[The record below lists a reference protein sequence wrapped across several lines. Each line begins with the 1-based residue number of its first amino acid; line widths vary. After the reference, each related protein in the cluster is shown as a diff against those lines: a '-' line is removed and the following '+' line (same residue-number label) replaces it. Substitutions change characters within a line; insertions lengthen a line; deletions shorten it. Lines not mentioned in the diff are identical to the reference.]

1 MTTQTVSTSPGDTTF
16 KVLFESA
23 PGLYLVLL
31 PDLTIYAVSD
41 SYADATMTERERIVG
56 KHLFEVFPDNPDDN
70 KADGVSNLRASLNSV
85 IKNKAT
91 HTMAVQKYDIRRPDG
106 VFEER
111 YWSPLNKPV
120 LDVEGEVI
128 FIIHRV
134 EDVTEFIQLQKER
147 EERARLADKL
157 LARTLGLEMEI
168 VKRSREIQTLNE
180 KLEKKVI
187 ERTSELES
195 IHKVIVDYKFA
206 LDSSCIVAVTDQK
219 GVIQHVNDNFCKI
232 SKYSRAEL
240 IGQDHRIINSGFHT
254 AEFIR
259 NLWVTI
265 ANGRIWRGEL
275 KNKAKDGTYY
285 WVDTTIV
292 PFLDEKG
299 KPYQYVAIRADIT
312 SRKETENHLKKS
324 LKEVS
329 DYKYALDE
337 SSIVAITDQRGII
350 QHANDNFCKI
360 SKYSREELIGRDH
373 RIINSGFHTKEFIRS
388 LWVTIAN
395 GKIWRGEL
403 KNKAKDGTYYW
414 VDTTIVPFLD
424 ELGKPYQYV
433 AIRADITT
441 RKDTEVHL
449 QKSLKEISD
458 YKYALDESSIVA
470 ITNQKG
476 VIQYANDNFCKISKY
491 PREEL
496 IGQDHRI
503 INSGFHSKDFIRKLW
518 VTIANGK
525 IWRGELK
532 NRAKDGSYY
541 WVDTTIIPF
550 LDEQGKP
557 YQYIAIRAD
566 ITGRK
571 MVEEENIKLNQDL
584 EIRVKQR
591 TEELEAFSYS
601 ISHDLRAPLRAVNGY
616 ARMLEEDYSG
626 SFDEEG
632 KRLLNVVQDNAR
644 KMDTLI
650 NNMLAFSKVGKKEIN
665 RSIIDMRSLAEDV
678 WAELSKDPKC
688 KAKAE
693 IGELQQAIADRSL
706 INQVWVNLLSNA
718 IKYSANTPE
727 PVVKIHSERKRDM
740 IIYSVAD
747 NGVGFD
753 MRYADKLF
761 GVFQRLHSSEDF
773 EGTGV
778 GLAIVHRV
786 ITKHGGNV
794 WAEGEVGKGAIFRFS
809 LPVEKLKLV

>member
-1 MTTQTVSTSPGDTTF
+1 MTAQTVSTSPGETIF

-23 PGLYLVLL
+23 PGLNLVLSPNL
-31 PDLTIYAVSD
+31 IIYAVSD
-41 SYADATMTERERIVG
+41 AYANATMKKREDIVG
-56 KHLFEVFPDNPDDN
+56 KHLFEVFPDNPNDI

-85 IKNKAT
+85 LQNKTA
-91 HTMAVQKYDIRRPDG
+91 HIMAIQKYDIRRPDG
-106 VFEER
+106 SFEER
-111 YWSPLNKPV
+111 YWSPYNKPV
-120 LDVEGEVI
+120 LGPDGQVI

-134 EDVTEFIQLQKER
+134 EDVTNFVSLQKEQS
-147 EERARLADKL
+147 EKEKMTDDLRARAV
-157 LARTLGLEMEI
+157 EMEVEI
-168 VKRSREIQTLNE
+168 VKRSEEIQKLNQE
-180 KLEKKVI
+180 LEQKVA
-187 ERTSELES
+187 ERTVELES
-195 IHKVIVDYKFA
+195 VNKVILDYKFA

-219 GVIQHVNDNFCKI
+219 GIIQHVNDNFCNI
-232 SKYSRAEL
+232 SKYSREEL
-240 IGQDHRIINSGFHT
+240 IGQDHRIINSGFHPG
-254 AEFIR
+254 EFIR

-265 ANGRIWRGEL
+265 AKGNIWRGEL
-275 KNKAKDGTYY
+275 RNKAKDGTYY

-299 KPYQYVAIRADIT
+299 KPYQYVAIRSDIT
-312 SRKETENHLKKS
+312 SRKETEDHLK
-324 LKEVS
+324 
-329 DYKYALDE
+329 
-337 SSIVAITDQRGII
+337 
-350 QHANDNFCKI
+350 
-360 SKYSREELIGRDH
+360 
-373 RIINSGFHTKEFIRS
+373 
-388 LWVTIAN
+388 
-395 GKIWRGEL
+395 
-403 KNKAKDGTYYW
+403 
-414 VDTTIVPFLD
+414 
-424 ELGKPYQYV
+424 
-433 AIRADITT
+433 
-441 RKDTEVHL
+441 
-449 QKSLKEISD
+449 KSLKEISD

-476 VIQYANDNFCKISKY
+476 IIQHANDNFCKISKY
-491 PREEL
+491 SREEL
-496 IGQDHRI
+496 IGQDHRL

-525 IWRGELK
+525 IWTGELK

-541 WVDTTIIPF
+541 WVDTTIVPF
-550 LDEQGKP
+550 LDEHGKP
-557 YQYIAIRAD
+557 YQYVAIRAD

-571 MVEEENIKLNQDL
+571 LAEEENIKLNQDL

-616 ARMLEEDYSG
+616 ARILEEDYAG
-626 SFDEEG
+626 SFDNEG

-665 RSIIDMRSLAEDV
+665 RSMIDMRSLVEDV
-678 WAELSKDPKC
+678 WADLSKDQDC
-688 KAKAE
+688 KAKIE
-693 IGELQQAIADRSL
+693 ISELQPAIADRNL

-718 IKYSANTPE
+718 IKYSANTPV
-727 PVVKIHSERKRDM
+727 PIIRISSERKKDE
-740 IIYSVAD
+740 IFYSVAD
-747 NGVGFD
+747 NGAGFD

-786 ITKHGGNV
+786 VTKHGGKV